1 MDITSKSIGLALSG
15 GGSKGLAHAGAL
27 KFLEEK
33 NIRPN
38 RIAGTSAGAIVGAM
52 YAWGKTPD
60 EILAFFKSI
69 YLFHWRHF
77 TFRKAGFIDSDS
89 FKEYFYTIF
98 HDSIIGELNIPT
110 QITATDMV
118 RGRLKIFDSETKIID
133 ALLAS
138 SAFPGVMSPY
148 EIKGEHYSDGGI
160 LNHFPT
166 DVLQG
171 QCDTI
176 IGVYVSPIQKIEAE
190 DLNSIRAV
198 TSRAFDILSANTNLQ
213 KFNIC
218 DWLIEPTALSLY
230 GTFEMNKLKM
240 DAIFNIGYEAAK
252 RSYENLRYNI

>member
-252 RSYENLRYNI
+252 RSYENLSYNI